1 MKQKQTELQGKIDKS
16 TVVVKDFNILQSIID
31 RKLTENQ
38 EGYRRL

>member
-1 MKQKQTELQGKIDKS
+1 MKQKQTELQGKIGKS

-38 EGYRRL
+38 